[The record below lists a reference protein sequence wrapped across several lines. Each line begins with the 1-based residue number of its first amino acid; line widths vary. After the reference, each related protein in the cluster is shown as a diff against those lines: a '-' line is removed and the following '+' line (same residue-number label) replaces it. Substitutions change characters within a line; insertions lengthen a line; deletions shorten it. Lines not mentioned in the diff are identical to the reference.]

1 MAISLAY
8 ASPLARGFKRANST
22 APAVNVKES
31 EKAYTMELAAPG
43 IKKEYCRVAIN
54 DEGRSTSGRLQGK
67 NLTIAIEKGGV
78 HDVDN
83 IDGGHQQEHKNEDKH
98 HHYLRREFFASKA
111 TKVERSYSNYEQSYT
126 LPDDVVKDQISAKVE
141 DGILTVTMPKT
152 EPKQKVTKAIEV
164 S

>member
-1 MAISLAY
+1 MLPVMFQNSWMPTLFEDFLNTDFM
-8 ASPLARGFKRANST
+8 PRANST

-43 IKKEYCRVAIN
+43 IKKEYCRVSIN
-54 DEGRSTSGRLQGK
+54 DEG
-67 NLTIAIEKGGV
+67 NLTIAIEKGGTPRPSESR
-78 HDVDN
+78 
-83 IDGGHQQEHKNEDKH
+83 GGYQAEHKHEDKH
-98 HHYLRREFFASKA
+98 HHYLRREF
-111 TKVERSYSNYEQSYT
+111 SYSNYEQNYT

-141 DGILTVTMPKT
+141 DGILTVTMPKM

>member
-1 MAISLAY
+1 MLPVKFQNSWMPTVFEDFLNNDWM
-8 ASPLARGFKRANST
+8 PRANST

-43 IKKEYCRVAIN
+43 IKKEYCRVSIN
-54 DEGRSTSGRLQGK
+54 DEG
-67 NLTIAIEKGGV
+67 NLTIAIE
-78 HDVDN
+78 N
-83 IDGGHQQEHKNEDKH
+83 MAEHKHEDKH

-111 TKVERSYSNYEQSYT
+111 TKVERSYSNYEQNYT

-141 DGILTVTMPKT
+141 DGILTVTMPKM